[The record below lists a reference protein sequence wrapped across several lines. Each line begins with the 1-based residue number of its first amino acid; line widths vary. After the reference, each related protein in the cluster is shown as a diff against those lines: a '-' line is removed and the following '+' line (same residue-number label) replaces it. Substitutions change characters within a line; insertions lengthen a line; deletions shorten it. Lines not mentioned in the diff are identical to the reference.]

1 MDKETNKS
9 VHNPFVF
16 EKRIITKSR
25 QYSIYERE
33 MKNLKKKETKIK
45 KIQGLILSSF
55 DSKFI

>member
-33 MKNLKKKETKIK
+33 MKNLKKRKRKLK
-45 KIQGLILSSF
+45 KF
-55 DSKFI
+55 KD